1 MPGVKSVMSDFEPR
15 AFRDACGAFA
25 TGVNVIT
32 THCGGHDHGMTA
44 NAFMS
49 VSLDPPLIAISIA
62 EKAKML
68 GKIQE
73 AGRFAVSVLAADMD
87 KIAWHFAGKPNDSL
101 HDLFEEVGG
110 LPVIRGALATFVAEV
125 HEEILAG
132 DHTIFLGRVTSLM
145 QVSEPQPLLF
155 IKGKFGQMEDSR
167 RAPASLLQLE
177 TELMW

>member
-1 MPGVKSVMSDFEPR
+1 MSDVEPR

-32 THCGGHDHGMTA
+32 TLCDGHDHGMTA

-68 GKIQE
+68 GKIQR
-73 AGRFAVSVLAADMD
+73 AGRFAVSVLASGMD
-87 KIAWHFAGKPNDSL
+87 PIAWHFAGKPNDNL
-101 HDLFEEVGG
+101 RNLFETIGG
-110 LPVIRGALATFVAEV
+110 LPVVRGALATFVAEV
-125 HEEILAG
+125 HDEILAG
-132 DHTIFLGRVTSLM
+132 DHTIFLGRVTTL
-145 QVSEPQPLLF
+145 VRAPEPQPLLF
-155 IKGKFGQMEDSR
+155 FKGKFGEIEDTR
-167 RAPASLLQLE
+167 RAPVSMLQIE